1 MDNEFGLDLAEVA
14 AILASADVAVVRFI
28 TAPKRLLLDFR
39 ATEVDGPCIA
49 VVEPVRSIEERYK
62 DLKRLRPRFPL
73 PERIHVIWWPRYVS
87 SLVATGMWE
96 RVVRRA
102 ASSGHGMGAESAN
115 EALRELIALEAA
127 LTRSA
132 ITGDGFQ
139 TIWSAS
145 PATR

>member
-1 MDNEFGLDLAEVA
+1 MDNEFGLDLAEVTA
-14 AILASADVAVVRFI
+14 TLASADLAVVRFI
-28 TAPKRLLLDFR
+28 TASKRLLLDFR
-39 ATEVDGPCIA
+39 STELDSPCIA

-62 DLKRLRPRFPL
+62 DLRRLRPRFPL

-87 SLVATGMWE
+87 SLVTTGIWD

-102 ASSGHGMGAESAN
+102 AASGHGGIAEGAEM
-115 EALRELIALEAA
+115 ALRELIALETTLARA
-127 LTRSA
+127 A